1 MLRFELLIPQL
12 NKTRTTPVETSVNLQ
27 IHSRTYTVISAQIIA
42 VTVKKQHCDHGTSAR
57 KFIKYKGTF
66 IIIIFLPGLPI
77 TAKQCCAMVRQ
88 QLIYLG
94 LNLPAA

>member
-42 VTVKKQHCDHGTSAR
+42 VTVKKKTVTMEPL
-57 KFIKYKGTF
+57 Y
-66 IIIIFLPGLPI
+66 
-77 TAKQCCAMVRQ
+77 V
-88 QLIYLG
+88 
-94 LNLPAA
+94 NL